1 MKGKEKLTGVNKLL
15 VDWITKFDKDNEK
28 EFKEKGIELIII
40 EGLRTLETQKKYFAE
55 GKSKTMNS
63 KHLTGNAI
71 DICFS
76 EKGKIN
82 WSSMQYWTMAHYHFI
97 QHFKNIKDNSIVA
110 RWGGDFN
117 MDGRW
122 EDSSFLDA
130 PHFEIFESKT
140 KNTYYLLKL
149 NSKGEEV
156 KLLQSLLNK
165 QGYKLVEDGD
175 FGANT
180 ESAVKDFQTKN
191 KLKVDGVVGESTL
204 KKLKGELK

>member
-97 QHFKNIKDNSIVA
+97 QHFKSRQGVDIKAV
-110 RWGGDFN
+110 WGGDWN
-117 MDGRW
+117 GNLEYSD
-122 EDSSFLDA
+122 EKFLDA
-130 PHFEIFESKT
+130 PHFQVEEIKKVESKT
-140 KNTYYLLKL
+140 K
-149 NSKGEEV
+149 GV
-156 KLLQSLLNK
+156 K
-165 QGYKLVEDGD
+165 
-175 FGANT
+175 
-180 ESAVKDFQTKN
+180 
-191 KLKVDGVVGESTL
+191 
-204 KKLKGELK
+204 